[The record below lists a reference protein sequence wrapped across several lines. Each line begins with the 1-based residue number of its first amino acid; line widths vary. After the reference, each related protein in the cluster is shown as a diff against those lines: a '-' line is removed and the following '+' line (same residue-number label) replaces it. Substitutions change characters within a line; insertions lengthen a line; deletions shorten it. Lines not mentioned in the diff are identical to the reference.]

1 MEREMER
8 TELRIQEE
16 TMSIW
21 PTNILQKIQGYVTRK
36 G

>member
-8 TELRIQEE
+8 TEPRIQEE

-21 PTNILQKIQGYVTRK
+21 PTNILQGSQKHSIKK